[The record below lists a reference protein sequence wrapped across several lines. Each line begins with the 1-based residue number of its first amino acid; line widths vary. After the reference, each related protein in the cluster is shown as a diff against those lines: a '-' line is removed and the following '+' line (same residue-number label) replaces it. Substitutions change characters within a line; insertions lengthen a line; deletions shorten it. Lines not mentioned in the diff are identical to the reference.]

1 MGDLFKA
8 IGLTSIASGARNEID
23 GGLSGKYCEEYNDG
37 VKRYGLEFN
46 EGLWD
51 RVLL

>member
-1 MGDLFKA
+1 MLKP
-8 IGLTSIASGARNEID
+8 SEID
-23 GGLSGKYCEEYNDG
+23 GPLSGKYCEEYNDG